1 MRLENLLEYS
11 KPKYRS
17 VSLHPD
23 SLRVKRESIIGT
35 MDDLLAGKISYT
47 QAPLDTLQ
55 AGSGQYVLIDGY
67 HRFLEAYIL
76 GVKKL
81 RVKNDDSLALSYG
94 VFDRS
99 EAWDYD
105 LSKLISSEKLDELKN
120 ELSQKSSM
128 IKFLD

>member
-11 KPKYRS
+11 KPKYRT
-17 VSLHPD
+17 VSLTPD

-35 MDDLLAGKISYT
+35 MNDLIAGKISYT
-47 QAPLDTLQ
+47 LAPLDTLQ
-55 AGSGQYVLIDGY
+55 TGGGQYVLIDGY

-81 RVKNDDSLALSYG
+81 RVKNDDSLAMLYG

-105 LSKLISSEKLDELKN
+105 LSKIVSAADLEKLKN
-120 ELSQKSSM
+120 TLSKKSSM
-128 IKFLD
+128 IKYLD